1 MAKRL
6 RKAIRRKFGLKSKYL
21 KNRTIRSK
29 AKYRKKRI
37 VVANFIKRNEK
48 NYAQTIKYKL

>member
-6 RKAIRRKFGLKSKYL
+6 RKAIRRKFGFKSKHL

-48 NYAQTIKYKL
+48 NYAQTWN

>member
-29 AKYRKKRI
+29 AKYRQKRI

-48 NYAQTIKYKL
+48 NYAQTWN

>member
-6 RKAIRRKFGLKSKYL
+6 RKAIRRKFGFKSKHL